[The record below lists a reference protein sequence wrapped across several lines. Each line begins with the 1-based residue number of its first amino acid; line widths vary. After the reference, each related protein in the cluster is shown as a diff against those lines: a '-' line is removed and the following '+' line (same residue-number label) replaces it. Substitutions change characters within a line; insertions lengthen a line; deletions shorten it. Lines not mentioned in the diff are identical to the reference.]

1 MLRKLLFGS
10 LIAAGCMGGAKS
22 SRYASPTTSAAMAP
36 PYTMAADQGAME
48 PSTEQYTDYGTNP
61 WVNASEDRF
70 STFAADVDTAS
81 YTIARRK
88 LMQDNALP
96 PAPSIRVEEWVNY
109 FNYSFPAP
117 QAGSPFST
125 VMEAAPHPFAA
136 DRHVLRVG
144 VATKA
149 KTVGERKP
157 SALVFLVDVSGSMG
171 SDDKIGLAKKA
182 LHLLTDN
189 LSDKDAVSIVTYA
202 GSSRVVLPMTS
213 IDHKAR
219 IHAGIDALKSGGS
232 TAMASGIDLAYDQ
245 AAKWIRPNAISRV
258 IVLSDGDANVGTA
271 SHEAILKQIAAR
283 AKAGVTLSTIGLG
296 MGNYKDTMMEQLA
309 DKGNGNAYYLD
320 SFEAAK
326 RVFSEQLTATL
337 EVAAKDVKLQ
347 VEFDPAQVSKYRLI
361 GYENRDVA
369 DQDFRKDSVDGGE
382 MGWGHQVTAMYEL
395 ELTASAK
402 LRPAPLG
409 TIRIRHKQPEADTAT
424 EVAFAMNSAPAPS
437 LAQASPDLR
446 FAFSVAAFA
455 DLLRGGSEGSL
466 DAIREHAAA
475 ASGTDKDR
483 TELLALIDRAR
494 SLRGT
499 AKQIATEQTAQVA
512 Q

>member
-232 TAMASGIDLAYDQ
+232 TAKASGIDL
-245 AAKWIRPNAISRV
+245 
-258 IVLSDGDANVGTA
+258 
-271 SHEAILKQIAAR
+271 
-283 AKAGVTLSTIGLG
+283 
-296 MGNYKDTMMEQLA
+296 
-309 DKGNGNAYYLD
+309 
-320 SFEAAK
+320 
-326 RVFSEQLTATL
+326 
-337 EVAAKDVKLQ
+337 
-347 VEFDPAQVSKYRLI
+347 
-361 GYENRDVA
+361 
-369 DQDFRKDSVDGGE
+369 
-382 MGWGHQVTAMYEL
+382 
-395 ELTASAK
+395 
-402 LRPAPLG
+402 
-409 TIRIRHKQPEADTAT
+409 
-424 EVAFAMNSAPAPS
+424 
-437 LAQASPDLR
+437 
-446 FAFSVAAFA
+446 
-455 DLLRGGSEGSL
+455 
-466 DAIREHAAA
+466 
-475 ASGTDKDR
+475 
-483 TELLALIDRAR
+483 
-494 SLRGT
+494 
-499 AKQIATEQTAQVA
+499 
-512 Q
+512 